1 MHVLWRQGPFVIE
14 CAGPARL
21 AYNSQ
26 HLAYI
31 REYYLYCVD
40 LFAQAFERYGRA
52 VDVTFGNYGVNF
64 GAKRPSLRIDI
75 QHEHTL
81 VKPGGRDS
89 AGAPLG
95 TVPLPDGSGNY
106 LVRLTGYAYL
116 KTLDTVIEYSR
127 PNSSTCA
134 IADSSTIISRAWRMS
149 PHCSPMCSSRAA
161 IATLSFSR
169 SSTI

>member
-1 MHVLWRQGPFVIE
+1 M
-14 CAGPARL
+14 
-21 AYNSQ
+21 N
-26 HLAYI
+26 
-31 REYYLYCVD
+31 LYCVD

-95 TVPLPDGSGNY
+95 TIPLPDGSGNY
-106 LVRLTGYAYL
+106 LVRLAGYAYL

-127 PNSSTCA
+127 PNLVNLARLRILRPLSLARGACRPTALRCA
-134 IADSSTIISRAWRMS
+134 ARVR
-149 PHCSPMCSSRAA
+149 
-161 IATLSFSR
+161 
-169 SSTI
+169 